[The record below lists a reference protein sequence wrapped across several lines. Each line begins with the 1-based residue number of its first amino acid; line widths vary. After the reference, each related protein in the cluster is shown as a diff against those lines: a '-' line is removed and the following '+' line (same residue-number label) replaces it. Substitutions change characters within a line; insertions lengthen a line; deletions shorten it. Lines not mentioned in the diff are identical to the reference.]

1 MPSATFGF
9 LGNPESVQVGSG
21 SYSIPAGKYGFV
33 SASAFNGN
41 VTINSTTW
49 LRGGRFVTQSVSG
62 GSPGTFTLTVSESG
76 HYTISTG
83 GNNASA
89 ALNTIFINHA
99 SGTSTSSGI
108 SYGTGNSYGTIF
120 LHAGDIITISFT
132 GTSGGSGYL
141 KIVGIVQGQS
151 GPQNGQIWLKAGD
164 TIDTTGDSTYAIS
177 IFPA

>member
-21 SYSIPAGKYGFV
+21 SYSIPSGKYGFV

-49 LRGGRFVTQSVSG
+49 LRGGRFVTQSATASSTSVE
-62 GSPGTFTLTVSESG
+62 LTVSESG
-76 HYTISTG
+76 HYTVSTG
-83 GNNASA
+83 ASSSS
-89 ALNTIFINHA
+89 LSGISVTHA
-99 SGTSTSSGI
+99 SGISGSGVSLTSI
-108 SYGTGNSYGTIF
+108 NNYGTIF
-120 LHAGDIITISFT
+120 LHAGDKVAATYAASAAL
-132 GTSGGSGYL
+132 YL